1 MQGTEEVKLE
11 LKCKHLVTE
20 LGGKEER
27 GRQGPDQEDP
37 YVPHPRDWLYSTGTG
52 EPLSNSKQVSD
63 RLKSGYVSS
72 TGAGLWSLFP
82 DVFQVPRRVSGI

>member
-20 LGGKEER
+20 LGGKEGR

-37 YVPHPRDWLYSTGTG
+37 YVPHPRD
-52 EPLSNSKQVSD
+52 
-63 RLKSGYVSS
+63 
-72 TGAGLWSLFP
+72 
-82 DVFQVPRRVSGI
+82 